1 MAALRARHRLGVSV
15 VESVDDLAQME
26 QIAEAAEAMHRLAIV
41 G

>member
-1 MAALRARHRLGVSV
+1 MAALRARHRLDVSV

-26 QIAEAAEAMHRLAIV
+26 QIAEAAEAGRLAII